1 MRETPLPGTYPAP
14 TLVES
19 LEKRP
24 CAFSFHTVG
33 RRVDAQRSGRGAMLL
48 PGAYEF
54 QDGAQ
59 ELDKQ
64 VKTYS
69 FKSISREGGHGK
81 DYYLN
86 WGMKDK
92 DVNVAPNKYQG
103 EQLTA
108 ISAPKAPVKHAA
120 FKSQIKRFPTKYFKP
135 KEGPSPGA
143 YHEQKHPLEKIQV
156 VKSVFQSK
164 SPRFLSSHT
173 RTPGPGTYTASF
185 QSPMPQTIANVG
197 KHYGIFF
204 KSDFEV

>member
-1 MRETPLPGTYPAP
+1 MRETPLPGAYPAS
-14 TLVES
+14 TLVEA

-24 CAFSFHTVG
+24 NSFSFGSVG
-33 RRVDAQRSGRGAMLL
+33 RRVETQRSGRGEMLL

-54 QDGAQ
+54 QDAAHA
-59 ELDKQ
+59 LDKQ

-86 WGMKDK
+86 WGLKDK
-92 DVNVAPNKYQG
+92 DVNVAPNKYKS
-103 EQLTA
+103 EQLDA
-108 ISAPKAPVKHAA
+108 INAPKVPVKHAA

-135 KEGPSPGA
+135 REGPSPGA
-143 YHEQKHPLEKIQV
+143 YHEEKHPLEKVGI

-164 SPRFLSSHT
+164 TPRFLSSHT
-173 RTPGPGTYTASF
+173 RTPGPGTYTASL
-185 QSPMPQTIANVG
+185 QSPMPRAIANVG

-204 KSDFEV
+204 KSDFEA